1 MTKSR
6 FDIEYNKWLQQVN
19 AEEEDSVWN
28 EIQDELDF
36 IETWDNISVKL
47 DEVMP
52 QKDRVVPIKYLKVLA
67 AVAAIVL
74 IMFLPVRS
82 LIEKANS
89 PAVISDLSTV
99 TEEKEELT
107 PDEPDP
113 LTAPME
119 EMEAVQKTVKEIP
132 PANISNKE
140 LPSSLSGNELVSI
153 NSFKEDEAAI
163 LSKGKLAL
171 HSIKDLFSDTD
182 TDTDIIITSIGAIL
196 TNSIETEVNN
206 ISEPIESSGISFRV
220 AEVGL
225 VYGYKNTWLLN
236 HETLNGLNPKKL
248 GTTLPTFH
256 QDIGV
261 SSSFELNNRHMF
273 GLEFLWKSETGQNY
287 QQYINASFVDRNIKL
302 DYIKLQA
309 FYFRENN
316 KLPGQAIVGGYF
328 ARLKMAEEQQSITR
342 FNVKDSYNDLDYG
355 LLAGYQ
361 LSFALK
367 NKIIFNPGIRVSY
380 DLGNI
385 FKGDDIIPSHFKK
398 TRNLAASF
406 NLSLSYRFSK

>member
-1 MTKSR
+1 
-6 FDIEYNKWLQQVN
+6 
-19 AEEEDSVWN
+19 
-28 EIQDELDF
+28 
-36 IETWDNISVKL
+36 
-47 DEVMP
+47 
-52 QKDRVVPIKYLKVLA
+52 VVPIKYLKVLA
-67 AVAAIVL
+67 AIAAIVL
-74 IMFLPVRS
+74 IMFLPVRN
-82 LIEKANS
+82 LIEKTNP
-89 PAVISDLSTV
+89 PAFISELSTG

-107 PDEPDP
+107 PDKPNP
-113 LTAPME
+113 LTAPIE
-119 EMEAVQKTVKEIP
+119 EAEAVQKTVNEIP
-132 PANISNKE
+132 PADISNKE

-153 NSFKEDEAAI
+153 NSFKENEAAI

-171 HSIKDLFSDTD
+171 HSIKDLLPD
-182 TDTDIIITSIGAIL
+182 TDTDIIL
-196 TNSIETEVNN
+196 TIKDVMFSKSIETEVNN

-236 HETLNGLNPKKL
+236 HETINGLNPKKL
-248 GTTLPTFH
+248 GNTLPTFH

-342 FNVKDSYNDLDYG
+342 FNVKDSYSDIDYG

-385 FKGDDIIPSHFKK
+385 FKGDDIIPGQFKK